1 MELHE
6 QAFKAYCEGLTQK
19 QIATIVGRT
28 EQTISAWAKKYDW
41 ENKRD
46 RQLISQENAE
56 EGIWKLINHNVA
68 IHLRIAALKIKELD
82 NNQNPTV
89 EDLKKA
95 LTDNGDV
102 DALKKL
108 HASIKG
114 KQHAWGDYI
123 NFSKELLE
131 YMQENH
137 FDKAKELAP
146 ILDEFLSQKRKE
158 L

>member
-19 QIATIVGRT
+19 QIAGIVGRS
-28 EQTISAWAKKYDW
+28 EQTISAWAKKHNWDT
-41 ENKRD
+41 KRQQ
-46 RQLISQENAE
+46 QLVSQENAE
-56 EGIWKLINHNVA
+56 EGIWQLINHNVS
-68 IHLRIAALKIKELD
+68 IHLRIAAQRQRELEA
-82 NNQNPTV
+82 NENPTI

-123 NFSKELLE
+123 GFSKELLE

-146 ILDEFLSQKRKE
+146 IIDEFLSQKRKE